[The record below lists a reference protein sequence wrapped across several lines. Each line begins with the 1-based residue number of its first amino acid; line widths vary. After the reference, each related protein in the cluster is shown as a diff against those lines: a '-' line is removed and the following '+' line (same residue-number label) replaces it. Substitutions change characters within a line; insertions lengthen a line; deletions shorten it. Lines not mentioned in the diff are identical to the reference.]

1 MGADPVSIPTSTLP
15 EVGSLGAPV
24 NVVDSKTYEKD
35 APPKVPSTPDDPAV
49 PEVPEL
55 PAVPE
60 DPSPKVNAA
69 QPEIAE
75 AKTILASLEL
85 IN

>member
-60 DPSPKVNAA
+60 EPSPKVNAA
-69 QPEIAE
+69 HPAIAE
-75 AKTILASLEL
+75 VKTIFVVFES